1 MIAAPRR
8 RRLGPVALLLLVAVG
23 GVVLWRSRASE
34 ASVARAPFGIGDA
47 IDARRRVPDSVRVRV
62 EVLNA
67 TRTRG
72 LARRATSYLRER
84 GFDVVSAGNAPEQ
97 LDSSRVVVHTGM
109 REWGDLAAELLGGGA
124 VELRPDTS
132 RYLDLTVILGASW
145 RPPPDP
151 LHP

>member
-1 MIAAPRR
+1 MIPARR
-8 RRLGPVALLLLVAVG
+8 HRRLGLVVLLLLAAVG
-23 GVVLWRSRASE
+23 GVLLWRSRASE
-34 ASVARAPFGIGDA
+34 ASVAGAPFAFGGA
-47 IDARRRVPDSVRVRV
+47 LDARRRVPDSVRVRV

-97 LDSSRVVVHTGM
+97 LDSSRVVVHAGT

-124 VELRPDTS
+124 VEIRPDTS